1 MDHLAIMSKGY
12 IEKILSGEKT
22 IESRFSKNRIS
33 PFHKVNV
40 GEKVYLQEVG
50 KSVTAMFEVSN
61 VIYFEDLNEK
71 SIEEIRHEYQA
82 KIAADDSFWEAKKT
96 SKYGTLIFISNPIKI
111 DPFKVYKNDRSAFK
125 TVHDI
130 YTDLTIEK
138 RVTSFLPIGASS

>member
-33 PFHKVNV
+33 PFHRVNV

-50 KSVTAMFEVSN
+50 KSVTAMFEIGD

-71 SIEEIRHEYQA
+71 SIEEIRHKYQA
-82 KIAADDSFWEAKKT
+82 QIAADDSFWKDKKT
-96 SKYGTLIFISNPIKI
+96 SKYGTLIFISNPIKVA
-111 DPFKVYKNDRSAFK
+111 PFKVYKNDRSAFK
-125 TVHDI
+125 SVNNI
-130 YTDLTIEK
+130 YADLMIEK
-138 RVTSFLPIGASS
+138 RAII